1 MVLAASTVFVPFN
14 MLIFTL
20 FPHRPIFRI
29 PSAFV
34 PMAAGLAGVA
44 LICGLAGCGKP
55 KPMKFVPPVA
65 PEEQLSLKEIGVRH
79 GVATDLLLAG
89 KFADAADRFGRLRR
103 QKQSG
108 EPYRSWLT
116 VQEALALV
124 LAGKD
129 AEATTLMKGLSEHP
143 WKGNES
149 VPSEGRLSRFFVMLS
164 ETVAGDG
171 VVSPQVSKDYDK
183 ESYEAIAL
191 FLYGAKNWNLGK
203 YEEATALLLDFADS
217 RVNAPKQWLGSE
229 EQLKKLRQMA
239 GQFES
244 GLEEYKRASAKIEAA
259 SEPEEKKAAVEYAV
273 AALPK
278 MRVLGKQTAALKEQI
293 IKVGGEATLALELK
307 AREATEN
314 EAFDAEALPAALAKR
329 GELLAQLRFR
339 EAFELMK
346 SLELRTETAREQQDV
361 FLARTQW
368 LDTFK
373 SNLIEDLTAKGY
385 ADPVKLKKGAP
396 LEGGVA
402 KCNEQGLQIKT
413 KPEPTPV
420 AWTNVAPETIFAMAQ
435 SFIPEDLPPLLAA
448 HRKWHLGIYSGFT
461 GNVSECKKLTAEAAK
476 MNEVFTE
483 ALLSLPSEMR

>member
-1 MVLAASTVFVPFN
+1 M
-14 MLIFTL
+14 
-20 FPHRPIFRI
+20 FRI
-29 PSAFV
+29 PRAFV
-34 PMAAGLAGVA
+34 PMVAGLAGVT
-44 LICGLAGCGKP
+44 LSYGLVGCGKP
-55 KPMKFVPPVA
+55 KPMTFKPPVA
-65 PEEQLSLKEIGVRH
+65 PEEQLTLKEIGVRH

-89 KFADAADRFGRLRR
+89 KFADAADRFGKLRR
-103 QKQSG
+103 HKQSG

-116 VQEALALV
+116 VQEALALI

-129 AEATTLMKGLSEHP
+129 AEATTLIKGLSEHP

-149 VPSEGRLSRFFVMLS
+149 VPSEGRLSKFFVTLS

-191 FLYGAKNWNLGK
+191 LLYGAKNWNLGK

-217 RVNAPKQWLGSE
+217 KVNAPKQWLGSE
-229 EQLKKLRQMA
+229 EKLEKLRQMA

-244 GLEEYKRASAKIEAA
+244 GLDEYKKASAKIEAA

-293 IKVGGEATLALELK
+293 AKVGGEATLALELK
-307 AREATEN
+307 AREATEKAREATEN
-314 EAFDAEALPAALAKR
+314 EAFDAAALSAALAKR

-339 EAFELMK
+339 EAFELIK
-346 SLELRTETAREQQDV
+346 GLELRTEKAREQQDV

-373 SNLIEDLTAKGY
+373 NNLIQDLTAKGY

-435 SFIPEDLPPLLAA
+435 SFIPKDLPPLLAA
-448 HRKWHLGIYSGFT
+448 HRKWHLGIYAAVA
-461 GNVSECKKLTAEAAK
+461 GNVSESKKLTTEAAK
-476 MNEVFTE
+476 MNEVFKE
-483 ALLSLPSEMR
+483 ALLSLPPEMR